1 MTTHRPCALMAEDE
15 PLLAASL
22 QGELAAIW
30 PELHTLHAPDGLQA
44 VRMALEHLP
53 NVLFLDVRM
62 PGCTGLEA
70 AQDIADQWPAGQPL
84 PVIVFVT
91 AFDHYAVQAFEQ
103 AALDYL
109 VKPVKTERLA
119 ACVQRIQAHLQSS
132 IFKQNEPFAG
142 IKYAQSATELIV
154 DNADDQLLNSLRH
167 IIHSAP
173 SNANQPPTPR
183 LHRIQASVGNQIV
196 FVPID
201 QVLCFE
207 AADKYVRV
215 LISSTGGATAREL
228 LIRTPIKDLL
238 PQLDPDEFW
247 QIHRSTL
254 VRASAIEA
262 VQRDELGKL
271 SLQLRGMSERLAVSR
286 LYAHLFRAM

>member
-1 MTTHRPCALMAEDE
+1 MTTPHPCALIAEDE
-15 PLLAASL
+15 PLLAANL
-22 QGELAAIW
+22 QRELAAIW
-30 PELHTLHAPDGLQA
+30 PELHILNAPDGLQA
-44 VRMALEHLP
+44 VSMALGHLP
-53 NVLFLDVRM
+53 DLLFLDVRM

-70 AQDIADQWPAGQPL
+70 AQDIADQWPAGRAL

-109 VKPVKTERLA
+109 VKPVKTERLQQ
-119 ACVQRIQAHLQSS
+119 CVQRIQARLQSS
-132 IFKQNEPFAG
+132 NFEQNVPFAG
-142 IKYAQSATELIV
+142 IVSTQRATELIV
-154 DNADDQLLNSLRH
+154 NSTDDQLLNSLRQ

-173 SNANQPPTPR
+173 SNATLPPTQR
-183 LHRIQASVGNQIV
+183 LQRIQASVGSQIV
-196 FVPID
+196 FVSIE

-215 LISSTGGATAREL
+215 LTSPATGSAAREL

-238 PQLDPDEFW
+238 PQLDPGEFW

-271 SLQLRGMSERLAVSR
+271 SLLLRGMSERLAVSR